1 MDQSHSQ
8 PSLGSSR
15 NAREERCVTNLKTA
29 AKETKNGLELLKIQ
43 MVKENIRHRTLIL
56 VVIKKCVRA
65 KLSASSGLK

>member
-1 MDQSHSQ
+1 MDQSPSQ

-15 NAREERCVTNLKTA
+15 DAREERCVTSLKTA